1 MASRSLPDVPGNL
14 DRSPRKNWVEKAG
27 GLPAEI
33 EDLAKHLHYQKGM
46 PIGRAIAT
54 AVNVFKRMCASGD
67 TNWPGIQHVA
77 PKSQAHACATIA
89 EWEAKK
95 AKSKASSKAK

>member
-1 MASRSLPDVPGNL
+1 MAQLSLPDVPGNL
-14 DRSPRKNWVEKAG
+14 DRSPKKNWVEKAG

-46 PIGRAIAT
+46 DISRAIAT
-54 AVNVFKRMCASGD
+54 AVNVFKRMCATGD
-67 TNWPGIQHVA
+67 TNWPGIQHVKPQSRA
-77 PKSQAHACATIA
+77 KACQAVA

-95 AKSKASSKAK
+95 ASTKVKK